1 MRADGRSV
9 GGGIEFYDRAEKKNF
24 AAYVISAELLH
35 IWLSGLLGVGR
46 RDEAR
51 NDPKRN
57 NAQSD
62 SVCMDH
68 FPSHLQNSTRNP
80 SALRGINRKNSF
92 EAQAKGSIP

>member
-1 MRADGRSV
+1 MRAHGRSV

-46 RDEAR
+46 RDEAQ

-68 FPSHLQNSTRNP
+68 FPSHLQNSPATFPRCGGPNQKKA
-80 SALRGINRKNSF
+80 SRRKP
-92 EAQAKGSIP
+92 KGSFY